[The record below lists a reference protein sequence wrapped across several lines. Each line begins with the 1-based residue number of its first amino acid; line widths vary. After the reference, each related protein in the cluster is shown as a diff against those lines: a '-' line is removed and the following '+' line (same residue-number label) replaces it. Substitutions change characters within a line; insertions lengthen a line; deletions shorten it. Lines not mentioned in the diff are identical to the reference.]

1 MEAFR
6 KAMAAGAAGFE
17 FDVRKSADGKL
28 VVIHDPR
35 LGRLRISRTPASQ
48 HGLPILE
55 DVLREAGTTQT

>member
-1 MEAFR
+1 MELLLGHRGAPHLAPENTMEAFR

-35 LGRLRISRTPASQ
+35 LGRLRISRTPA
-48 HGLPILE
+48 
-55 DVLREAGTTQT
+55 